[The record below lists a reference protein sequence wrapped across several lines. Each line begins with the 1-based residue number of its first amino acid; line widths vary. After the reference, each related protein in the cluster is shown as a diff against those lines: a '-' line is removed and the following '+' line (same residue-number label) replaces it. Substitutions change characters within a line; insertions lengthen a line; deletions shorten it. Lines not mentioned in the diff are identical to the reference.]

1 MAIKC
6 IETGKIYQSAAAAA
20 KAVSISPGAI
30 THHLKGRQKT
40 AGGYRWEKISTIT
53 QRPQRSLRT
62 IKDDAG
68 NVYRSYKDLS
78 TAKGISQNKAYRWF
92 NSSPDGVFRNA
103 WLRESVR
110 RIEFGFDG
118 RHWLIRDI
126 SFAARNDAVR
136 YVRRL
141 AKHFP
146 AIRAHSALDKARR
159 ECRTVVMYFGDRGW
173 TEDKCSGDLFSEIER

>member
-1 MAIKC
+1 MAVRC
-6 IETGKIYQSAAAAA
+6 IETGVVYPSAAAAA
-20 KAVSISPGAI
+20 RSVGVTAGAI

-40 AGGYRWEKISTIT
+40 CGGHTFEIVSDVNMRIVRRMRII
-53 QRPQRSLRT
+53 R
-62 IKDDAG
+62 DDAG
-68 NVYRSYKDLS
+68 NVYRSYKDLA

-118 RHWLIRDI
+118 CHWCVGASR
-126 SFAARNDAVR
+126 FATRNDAVR

-141 AKHFP
+141 AKHLP
-146 AIRAHSALDKARR
+146 VMKAHVALDKARR
-159 ECRTVVMYFGDRGW
+159 KCKTVAMFFGDCGW
-173 TEDKCSGDLFSEIER
+173 TEDKHSGDLFSEME